1 MDIPELGQEGLLPKI
16 PLVAEWK
23 SMLATLDFGKAQLIG
38 EFRACLKEVEQIHE
52 AHLKVLE
59 SFKPEELEFTTLELL
74 EKTVA
79 RVSRKVVEEHYEQW
93 EQRKPFKRAMKAVE
107 TYERRLEDAARSM
120 PAAVQLTGTALV
132 QILSPH
138 LSETLEKQLLRLGET
153 DRTIDPA
160 ALVLEVVRGYFEE
173 FMEVSAPLLT
183 TFAAALRQLRQGW
196 DCCYEFTRSSTK
208 YAEMLEDLNQEW
220 HRLLDEARQSIARAE
235 QVLDEIPKAVATAFA
250 SAHTAS
256 RRAVVQQTDSALT
269 ASQAIIT
276 HLVEQFYAVE
286 EEVKLLLGLFL
297 LLKSLKQVFRD
308 SIESVHQERLRC
320 THELDLALT
329 HITVQQCQTNFQLA
343 DTRIIPA
350 SMRLGELEGMLRAQ
364 VRQLPATVRL
374 QRRLSPNPHSD
385 YRMIDPYTVAMS
397 ALQGEDYREY
407 ERLLQAVENDHSTAF
422 HQLEQAH
429 DVIEFGLQ
437 NSENG
442 QPTEVTREAFQNARS
457 LLEFHRKQ
465 LDSSKQPLE
474 RVAAN
479 LLFKALL
486 NTYPYLRQSSVE
498 AMAESARKGLT
509 QALLLGSRRA
519 IDLLRNL
526 AMTGY
531 RAGKS
536 GFKQFLVYIGWLESK
551 RAVGQTEVTI
561 RPMMPEEFTLDLHS
575 KEMPAIYKRLF
586 QFEPVK
592 DPKFLTGREQEMEA
606 MAKAREVWQAG
617 RPASLLIVG
626 ERGSGKSS
634 LINCAVQRM
643 FSDDK
648 LLRLEFSERMVL
660 EEQLERYFCRATGV
674 EGPEDLQQYLTSER
688 RVIIVEELERA
699 FLRQIG
705 HFDAVRALIRLIHAT
720 CRQTLWILAVNQVAF
735 KFLDAV
741 VGLGQIF
748 SHRIDAARAGE
759 EALRQAIL
767 VRHKLSGLRLQFAP
781 PPEARKGRAEG
792 QISWLHKPIDAENIF
807 FNSLAR
813 ESNGIFRTAFEIWL
827 SHIERIEGGICYL
840 KPIIHR
846 DLTPITDYLQ
856 RSDLFS
862 LVAVMQHGSLTPDE
876 HSKVF
881 CQTRAESRSAL
892 DRLQAFELIEPDPLH
907 PGYRV
912 RPEAIRLV
920 RQALYVRNLL

>member
-1 MDIPELGQEGLLPKI
+1 MDIPEPEQEGLLPKI

-23 SMLATLDFGKAQLIG
+23 SLLATLDFGKAQLIS
-38 EFRACLKEVEQIHE
+38 EFRACLKDVEQIHE
-52 AHLKVLE
+52 AHLKALE
-59 SFKPEELEFTTLELL
+59 SFKPEDLETTTLELL
-74 EKTVA
+74 EKTVS

-107 TYERRLEDAARSM
+107 TCERRLEDAARSM
-120 PAAVQLTGTALV
+120 PATVQLTGAALV

-160 ALVLEVVRGYFEE
+160 ALVLEVTRGYFEE

-183 TFAAALRQLRQGW
+183 TFAVALRQLRQGW
-196 DCCYEFTRSSTK
+196 DCCYEFTQSSDRH
-208 YAEMLEDLNQEW
+208 AETLEELNREW
-220 HRLLDEARQSIARAE
+220 RQALDEARQAIARAE
-235 QVLDEIPKAVATAFA
+235 QVLSEIPEGVAAAFA

-256 RRAVVQQTDSALT
+256 RRAAVQQTDSALT
-269 ASQAIIT
+269 ASQAVIT

-286 EEVKLLLGLFL
+286 DEVKLLLGLFL

-308 SIESVHQERLRC
+308 SLESVHQEHLRC
-320 THELDLALT
+320 AHELDLALT
-329 HITVQQCQTNFQLA
+329 HIAAQQQCQTNFQLA

-350 SMRLGELEGMLRAQ
+350 SMRLGELDGLLRAQ
-364 VRQLPATVRL
+364 ARQLPATVRL

-385 YRMIDPYTVAMS
+385 YRMIDPYAVAVS
-397 ALQGEDYREY
+397 ALQGEDYKEY

-422 HQLEQAH
+422 RQLEQAH

-465 LDSSKQPLE
+465 LDASRQPLE
-474 RVAAN
+474 HVAAK

-486 NTYPYLRQSSVE
+486 NTYPYLRQSSME
-498 AMAESARKGLT
+498 AMAQSAREGLV
-509 QALLLGSRRA
+509 QALLWSSRRA
-519 IDLLRNL
+519 IELLRGFTV
-526 AMTGY
+526 TGY
-531 RAGKS
+531 VAGKS
-536 GFKQFLVYIGWLESK
+536 GFKRFLVSIGWLESK
-551 RAVGQTEVTI
+551 RAQTEVAI
-561 RPMMPEEFTLDLHS
+561 RPMMPEEFTVDLRS
-575 KEMPAIYKRLF
+575 KQMPAIYKRLF

-592 DPKFLTGREQEMEA
+592 DPRFLTGRDEEMEA
-606 MAKAREVWQAG
+606 IVKAREAWQAG

-634 LINCAVQRM
+634 LINCAARRM
-643 FSDDK
+643 FADDK

-660 EEQLERYFCRATGV
+660 EGQLERYFCRATGV
-674 EGPEDLQQYLTSER
+674 EGPEDLQHYLTSER

-699 FLRQIG
+699 FLRQTG
-705 HFDAVRALIRLIHAT
+705 YFDAVRALIRLIHAT

-748 SHRIDAARAGE
+748 SHRIDAARASE

-781 PPEARKGRAEG
+781 PPEAKKGLAERL
-792 QISWLHKPIDAENIF
+792 ISRLHKPVDAEDIF

-827 SHIERIEGGICYL
+827 SHIERVEGGICYL

-846 DLTPITDYLQ
+846 DLTPITDHLQ
-856 RSDLFS
+856 QSDLFS

-912 RPEAIRLV
+912 RPEAIRIV